1 VCQHISSISA
11 SASNAHAKH
20 IACKY
25 PWSSILCKHL
35 ATGLSDAV
43 LVNTLRRLVSLQ
55 LSGDITFNGKKFN
68 EFQAVHTA
76 AYVDQND
83 LHQAEL
89 TVRETL
95 DFAARCQGIG
105 HKARK

>member
-1 VCQHISSISA
+1 M
-11 SASNAHAKH
+11 
-20 IACKY
+20 
-25 PWSSILCKHL
+25 
-35 ATGLSDAV
+35 
-43 LVNTLRRLVSLQ
+43 
-55 LSGDITFNGKKFN
+55 
-68 EFQAVHTA
+68 HTS

-105 HKARK
+105 HKAGKAPSPTYTFLVADLTAADRLYHCFGFMTALCL

>member
-1 VCQHISSISA
+1 MQLFV
-11 SASNAHAKH
+11 
-20 IACKY
+20 
-25 PWSSILCKHL
+25 
-35 ATGLSDAV
+35 
-43 LVNTLRRLVSLQ
+43 Q
-55 LSGDITFNGKKFN
+55 LSGDITYNGKNFH

-105 HKARK
+105 HKAGEPLHLPNLFMICMPFAAVGCRLGWQDPILACTWT

>member
-1 VCQHISSISA
+1 MHRPTSSSA
-11 SASNAHAKH
+11 SG
-20 IACKY
+20 
-25 PWSSILCKHL
+25 PLVF
-35 ATGLSDAV
+35 DAV
-43 LVNTLRRLVSLQ
+43 FASSNRTFDAALVNTLRLLVLQ
-55 LSGDITFNGKKFN
+55 LSGDITYNGKKFN

>member
-1 VCQHISSISA
+1 MHMPSA
-11 SASNAHAKH
+11 LPASLPLVFYAVHASMTAL
-20 IACKY
+20 I
-25 PWSSILCKHL
+25 
-35 ATGLSDAV
+35 DAF
-43 LVNTLRRLVSLQ
+43 LVNTLCLLVSLQ
-55 LSGDITFNGKKFN
+55 LSGDITYNGKKFN

>member
-1 VCQHISSISA
+1 MLF
-11 SASNAHAKH
+11 
-20 IACKY
+20 
-25 PWSSILCKHL
+25 WSTHFAGLCPC
-35 ATGLSDAV
+35 SC
-43 LVNTLRRLVSLQ
+43 
-55 LSGDITFNGKKFN
+55 GDITFNGKKFN

>member
-1 VCQHISSISA
+1 MPQVKGSIT
-11 SASNAHAKH
+11 
-20 IACKY
+20 Y
-25 PWSSILCKHL
+25 
-35 ATGLSDAV
+35 
-43 LVNTLRRLVSLQ
+43 
-55 LSGDITFNGKKFN
+55 NGKGFDQ
-68 EFQAVHTA
+68 FQAMHTA

-105 HKARK
+105 HKAGELALCKASLLLLQLLYGLMTKSGLLGWFCMFHITDSAS

>member
-1 VCQHISSISA
+1 MVKGA
-11 SASNAHAKH
+11 W
-20 IACKY
+20 
-25 PWSSILCKHL
+25 P
-35 ATGLSDAV
+35 
-43 LVNTLRRLVSLQ
+43 LQ
-55 LSGDITFNGKKFN
+55 VFGDITYNGKRLN
-68 EFQAVHTA
+68 QFQAVHTS

-105 HKARK
+105 HKAGQPFCLPCSVQSSTGFILVGVDPDIVG

>member
-1 VCQHISSISA
+1 MKGSIT
-11 SASNAHAKH
+11 
-20 IACKY
+20 Y
-25 PWSSILCKHL
+25 
-35 ATGLSDAV
+35 
-43 LVNTLRRLVSLQ
+43 
-55 LSGDITFNGKKFN
+55 NGKGFDQ
-68 EFQAVHTA
+68 FQAVHTA

-105 HKARK
+105 HKAGALPLASGTLACVLEKDPFKLH

>member
-1 VCQHISSISA
+1 MFASS
-11 SASNAHAKH
+11 NR
-20 IACKY
+20 
-25 PWSSILCKHL
+25 
-35 ATGLSDAV
+35 TVDAA
-43 LVNTLRRLVSLQ
+43 LVNTLRLLVLQ
-55 LSGDITFNGKKFN
+55 LSGDITYNGKKFN